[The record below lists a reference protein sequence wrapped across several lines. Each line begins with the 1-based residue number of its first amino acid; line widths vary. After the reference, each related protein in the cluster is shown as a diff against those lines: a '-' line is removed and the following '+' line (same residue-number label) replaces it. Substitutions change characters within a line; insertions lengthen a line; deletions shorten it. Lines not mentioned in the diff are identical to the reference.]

1 MTDLLQD
8 QIEYYSARAPE
19 YDEWVNRQGRYD
31 YGDAEKRQW
40 QREVQL
46 VRDQLLSAAH
56 VEQAL
61 ELAPGT
67 GVWTLDLVKIADRVT
82 AIDASPEMIA
92 INRAK
97 VDSDQV
103 EYQLADIFSWR
114 PRRQYDLVF
123 FGFWLSHVPAE
134 RLSPFL
140 DTVRQALKPGGRLFL
155 VDSQKA
161 EKIVLRDQGN
171 EGRDNIQKRVLN
183 DGRQFEIVK
192 VYYDPAQLTGVL
204 RAHGFDITVQP
215 TPNYFIYADGI
226 KSS

>member
-31 YGDAEKRQW
+31 YGTAEKRQW
-40 QREVQL
+40 QREVQM

-67 GVWTLDLVKIADRVT
+67 GVWTLELVKIADRVT

-97 VDSDQV
+97 VASDQV

-140 DTVRQALKPGGRLFL
+140 DMVRQALKPGGRLFL
-155 VDSQKA
+155 VDSKKA
-161 EKIVLRDQGN
+161 EEVVLREQGN
-171 EGRDNIQKRVLN
+171 ERRDNIQKRALN

-192 VYYDPAQLTGVL
+192 IYYDPAQLTGAL
-204 RAHGFDITVQP
+204 RAYGFDITVLA